1 MEKMSDGPGK
11 EGAPR
16 RCPVCGTTS
25 GGASVC
31 AGCGILLVDERVGAT
46 LEGKYRIE
54 SLLGQGAVGRVYRGV
69 RLTDR
74 LPVAIKFL
82 LHEWVHDAEQRA
94 RFRQEAEVLRRLRH
108 PAVVE
113 LLEVGEEQVPYLVM
127 ELLRGRMLSEVMR
140 RELLLLTPLRVIRI
154 VDQIAAAMEAAH
166 EAGVVHRDLKPG
178 NVFLVAG
185 EGLGEGVKVLD
196 FGIALP
202 AAPRDSRQRITG
214 RGQVRGTPSYMSPEQ
229 CLGPEVGPP
238 ADIYAAAVILYEL
251 LAGDVPFI
259 GSPNEV
265 MLQQIRKAPPP
276 IEELNPRRPP
286 PPRLAALT
294 LRALAKQPEQRPTAR
309 QFREELACALADLQA
324 AAPEAA
330 GQAETRCRRSHAS
343 MGQDAGVARG
353 ERRPEDL
360 SGSLRVSGALDETES
375 GAERPA
381 TDAGATPESEST
393 AGLFQRLW
401 RQFRGE

>member
-1 MEKMSDGPGK
+1 MSEGPGQGNK
-11 EGAPR
+11 EGIPR
-16 RCPVCGTTS
+16 RCPACGTTS
-25 GGASVC
+25 GGALVC
-31 AGCGILLVDERVGAT
+31 AGCGILLADERVGAT

-69 RLTDR
+69 RLVDR

-82 LHEWVHDAEQRA
+82 LHEWVHDVEQRA
-94 RFRQEAEVLRRLRH
+94 RFRREAEVLRRLRH

-113 LLEVGEEQVPYLVM
+113 LLDVGEEQVPYLAM
-127 ELLRGRMLSEVMR
+127 ELLRGRMLAEVMR
-140 RELLLLTPLRVIRI
+140 RELLLLAPIRMILI
-154 VDQIAAAMEAAH
+154 VDQIVAAVEAAH
-166 EAGVVHRDLKPG
+166 EAGVVHRDLKPS
-178 NVFLVAG
+178 NIFLVAG
-185 EGLGEGVKVLD
+185 EGPGDRVKVLD

-202 AAPRDSRQRITG
+202 AVRSDPRPRITG
-214 RGQVRGTPSYMSPEQ
+214 RGQIRGTPSYMPPEQ

-238 ADIYAAAVILYEL
+238 ADIYAAGVILYEL

-259 GSPNEV
+259 GSPSEV

-294 LRALAKQPEQRPTAR
+294 LRALAKRPEERPTAR
-309 QFREELACALADLQA
+309 QFREELACVLADLQA
-324 AAPEAA
+324 RVPDAA
-330 GQAETRCRRSHAS
+330 GQAK
-343 MGQDAGVARG
+343 ARV
-353 ERRPEDL
+353 
-360 SGSLRVSGALDETES
+360 GSES

-381 TDAGATPESEST
+381 ENADATPGSES
-393 AGLFQRLW
+393 ASGLLRRLW

>member
-1 MEKMSDGPGK
+1 MSEGPGRGDK
-11 EGAPR
+11 EGIPR

-31 AGCGILLVDERVGAT
+31 AGCGVLLVDERVGTT

-69 RLTDR
+69 RLIDR

-94 RFRQEAEVLRRLRH
+94 RFRREAEVLRQLRH

-113 LLEVGEEQVPYLVM
+113 LLEVGEEQVPYLAM
-127 ELLRGRMLSEVMR
+127 ELLRGRMLSEAMR
-140 RELLLLTPLRVIRI
+140 RELLLRTPIRMIHI
-154 VDQIAAAMEAAH
+154 VDQIVAALEAAH

-178 NVFLVAG
+178 NIFLLAG
-185 EGLGEGVKVLD
+185 EGLGDRVKVLD

-202 AAPRDSRQRITG
+202 TVRGNPRQRITG
-214 RGQVRGTPSYMSPEQ
+214 RAQIRGTPSYMAPEQ

-238 ADIYAAAVILYEL
+238 VDIYAVGVILYEM

-259 GSPNEV
+259 GSPSEV

-294 LRALAKQPEQRPTAR
+294 LSALAKRPEQRPTAR
-309 QFREELACALADLQA
+309 QFREELARAQADLQA
-324 AAPEAA
+324 AAEPAAIGRAEA
-330 GQAETRCRRSHAS
+330 
-343 MGQDAGVARG
+343 
-353 ERRPEDL
+353 RPEM
-360 SGSLRVSGALDETES
+360 ES
-375 GAERPA
+375 GAETPVD
-381 TDAGATPESEST
+381 DAGAAPESEST
-393 AGLFQRLW
+393 VGRLRRLW